1 MSTGDPPLS
10 DTMTLRE
17 IRYRTFS
24 HGWAFTPKSLK
35 TDRLIVVKVHRQCC
49 HRRPERRSRLQALG
63 HRRQKLLLAARAN
76 PAMTPNLRDH
86 WLDRRYLDPLVELFQ
101 RLALRRHR
109 RRAVWVGL
117 GYGDM
122 GMVGGFAQLSAD
134 PRMRAASH
142 GVV

>member
-1 MSTGDPPLS
+1 
-10 DTMTLRE
+10 MTLRE